1 MVPTL
6 PTRVNILKINFEIRA
21 ASEGERAPGKSMLRT
36 AVMPLG
42 RAYPSVSDTYREGHH
57 AARPQVVPRDG
68 GALPLCCRLS
78 RGLRQGALGGR
89 GKRLRGRL
97 AGGRCVVRWHGGAAG
112 SAASPAD
119 SMDASLANTYSAHGA
134 LLATID
140 AGVRA
145 ATELDMYAI
154 VDWHVLHDQ
163 NPLPNFAAAQKDG
176 SSSRGSGPAN
186 QL

>member
-1 MVPTL
+1 MQLDRKSFLAMAGLSLSVAVSLAGCAKAP
-6 PTRVNILKINFEIRA
+6 
-21 ASEGERAPGKSMLRT
+21 SEGAGS
-36 AVMPLG
+36 G
-42 RAYPSVSDTYREGHH
+42 S
-57 AARPQVVPRDG
+57 AAGSRVG
-68 GALPLCCRLS
+68 GAS
-78 RGLRQGALGGR
+78 SDGT
-89 GKRLRGRL
+89 
-97 AGGRCVVRWHGGAAG
+97 VGAAG

-119 SMDASLANTYSAHGA
+119 SMDASLAKTYSAHGA